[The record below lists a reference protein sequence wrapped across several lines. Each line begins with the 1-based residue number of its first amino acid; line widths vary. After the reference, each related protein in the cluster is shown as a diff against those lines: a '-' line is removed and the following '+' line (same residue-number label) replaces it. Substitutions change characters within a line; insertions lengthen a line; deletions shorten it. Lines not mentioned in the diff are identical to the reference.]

1 MTHTLV
7 VGEALIDAVTSPDG
21 TTVEHVGGSPA
32 NVAFGLA
39 ALQHEVDLAT
49 WIGLD
54 ERGARIEQVC
64 RARGVRLTRG
74 SQDAP
79 ATPVAYATLADDG
92 SAEYTF
98 ALDWQLSPVPSPAA
112 YAHFHTGSIAAVLE
126 PGGSAV
132 RDLLAAART
141 YATISYDPNARPSL
155 MGSPDDARATIEA
168 VAALTDVIKLSDA
181 DVEWLYPGL
190 DLSAVLARLGRLGPA
205 LVVVTLGP
213 RGARARLTSCGEEI
227 VLPAVPTLV
236 VDTVG
241 AGDSFMAGLLSGLLD
256 AGLLGGASGRAR
268 LHRAGIDQIT
278 PALERGLASAAC
290 TVARAG
296 AHAPTRA
303 DLS

>member
-1 MTHTLV
+1 
-7 VGEALIDAVTSPDG
+7 
-21 TTVEHVGGSPA
+21 
-32 NVAFGLA
+32 
-39 ALQHEVDLAT
+39 
-49 WIGLD
+49 
-54 ERGARIEQVC
+54 
-64 RARGVRLTRG
+64 VRLTRG

-141 YATISYDPNARPSL
+141 HATVSYDPNARPSL

-168 VAALTDVIKLSDA
+168 VAVLADVIKLSDA

-213 RGARARLTSCGEEI
+213 RGARARLTSCGEEV
-227 VLPAVPTLV
+227 VLPALPTLV

-256 AGLLGGASGRAR
+256 AGFLGGTSGRAR